1 LNISLALVVVSIG
14 LLLIY
19 ASDVGSSDSKFWG
32 LDSTQRGLI
41 LGGPALVLPIIANFI
56 SKNKADMTVPILVLV
71 CGLLIIIGGLAMGA
85 KHIQDMAAL
94 QEQPPDDLA
103 TAQERSYDPALFEIG
118 SLLSIGGLQ
127 IMLGIKRLMQSRALV
142 GA

>member
-1 LNISLALVVVSIG
+1 MTGVQTCA
-14 LLLIY
+14 
-19 ASDVGSSDSKFWG
+19 
-32 LDSTQRGLI
+32 
-41 LGGPALVLPIIANFI
+41 LPIF
-56 SKNKADMTVPILVLV
+56 
-71 CGLLIIIGGLAMGA
+71 IIGGLAMGA

-103 TAQERSYDPALFEIG
+103 TAQERSYDPVLFEIG
-118 SLLSIGGLQ
+118 SIFSIGGLQ